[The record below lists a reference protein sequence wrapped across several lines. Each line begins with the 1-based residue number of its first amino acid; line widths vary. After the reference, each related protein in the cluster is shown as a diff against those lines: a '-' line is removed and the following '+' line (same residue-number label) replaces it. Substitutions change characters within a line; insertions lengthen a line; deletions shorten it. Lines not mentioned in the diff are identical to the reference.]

1 MTPEKIA
8 LVQGSFKKVAPIADT
23 AADIFYARLFETTP
37 EVRSLFPED
46 MTEQKKKLMQM
57 LAIAVNGLTNLDAII
72 PAVKD
77 LGARHNGYDVKPEHY
92 DAVGASLIY
101 TLGAGLGDDF
111 TDETKDAWIETYGA
125 LAGIRIDAQNAPD
138 AAA

>member
-23 AADIFYARLFETTP
+23 AADIFYANLFETAP
-37 EVRSLFPED
+37 EVRPLFPED

-57 LAIAVNGLTNLDAII
+57 LAIAVNGLTNLEAII

-111 TDETKDAWIETYGA
+111 TPETKDAWIETYGA
-125 LAGIRIDAQNAPD
+125 LAGIMIDAQKEAE